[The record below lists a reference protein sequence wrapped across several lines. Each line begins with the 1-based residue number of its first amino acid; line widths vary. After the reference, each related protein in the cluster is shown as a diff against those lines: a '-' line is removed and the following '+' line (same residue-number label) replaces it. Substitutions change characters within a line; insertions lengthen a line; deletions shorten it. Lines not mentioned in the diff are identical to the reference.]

1 MSACSQPSVVST
13 IFMVLKLEVSASL
26 LRMYSCEELERDRRL
41 KISEPQGSDVTTVR
55 ILTFYVVK
63 NENAAKLTR

>member
-1 MSACSQPSVVST
+1 
-13 IFMVLKLEVSASL
+13 MVLKLEVSASL
-26 LRMYSCEELERDRRL
+26 LRMYSCEELERDRRFQ
-41 KISEPQGSDVTTVR
+41 ISEPQRSDVTTVR